1 MRKFAGV
8 AAVAALLLGAT
19 VVMAASP
26 SPSAS
31 PSASPRPSASP
42 TARPSAS
49 PSASPSTPSSPTT
62 VKPAATNDFT
72 TTVRPADITG
82 TIKVHQNA
90 NGTGTVTFKLDELI
104 NETPWSIRLDRGTF
118 AGANGQ
124 AVIAARTGE
133 DVQHFA
139 NDSLLIHLTKAEM
152 SDFRNA
158 LKKVGVVAF
167 ISDGTRL
174 SVAKFSPM

>member
-8 AAVAALLLGAT
+8 AALAALLLGAT

-42 TARPSAS
+42 TAKPSASPSPSPS
-49 PSASPSTPSSPTT
+49 PSASPSTTT
-62 VKPAATNDFT
+62 QAATNDFT
-72 TTVRPADITG
+72 ANVRPADITG
-82 TIKVHQNA
+82 TIVVHQDK
-90 NGTGTVTFKLDELI
+90 NGAGTVTFKLDELL

-118 AGANGQ
+118 AGANSG
-124 AVIAARTGE
+124 AVIAARNGDE
-133 DVQHFA
+133 VRHFA
-139 NDSLLIHLTKAEM
+139 NDTLRIDLTKSEM
-152 SDFRNA
+152 SDFRTA
-158 LKKVGVVAF
+158 MKKVGAVAF
-167 ISDGTRL
+167 ISDGSRL